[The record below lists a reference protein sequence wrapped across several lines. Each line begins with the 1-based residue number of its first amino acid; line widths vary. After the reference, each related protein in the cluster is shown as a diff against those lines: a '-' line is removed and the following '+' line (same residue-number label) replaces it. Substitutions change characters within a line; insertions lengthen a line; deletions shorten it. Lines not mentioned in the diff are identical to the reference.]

1 MTQSGIEPVT
11 FRLEAQ
17 ARTSVHESLLYL
29 QYFQLT
35 EISVFETYRYIDV
48 VTTGFGLNFW
58 RPLQLTPELHPSVY
72 QLQISGLNRIN
83 IASTYPNC
91 TMSRVNYY

>member
-11 FRLEAQ
+11 FRLEVQ

-29 QYFQLT
+29 QCCQLI
-35 EISVFETYRYIDV
+35 EISVFETYRHIDV
-48 VTTGFGLNFW
+48 VTTGLGLKFW
-58 RPLQLTPELHPSVY
+58 RPLQLTAELHTSVY

-91 TMSRVNYY
+91 TMPRVNYN

>member
-1 MTQSGIEPVT
+1 MTQSEIEPVT

-29 QYFQLT
+29 KCCQLI

-48 VTTGFGLNFW
+48 VTTGFGLNF
-58 RPLQLTPELHPSVY
+58 RRTLQLTPVLH
-72 QLQISGLNRIN
+72 LLFISYRFQD
-83 IASTYPNC
+83 
-91 TMSRVNYY
+91 